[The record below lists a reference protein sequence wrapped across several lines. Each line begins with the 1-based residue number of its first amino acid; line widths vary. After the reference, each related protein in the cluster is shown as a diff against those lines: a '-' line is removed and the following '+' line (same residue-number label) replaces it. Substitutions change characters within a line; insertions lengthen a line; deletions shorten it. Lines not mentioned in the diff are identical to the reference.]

1 MNGRI
6 LWPLLL
12 LAWVPMAIPTSG
24 GGEERASAPIAPP
37 GAGDPARDTH
47 LPEPLVQGIDPL
59 IDTAQ
64 RAGIRLLELEV
75 VADHAHL
82 LVALA
87 EGQTLPSVMHQ
98 LKGATARSI
107 FLKYPELKSDLG
119 HNSFWQKGYGFRRL
133 SSGEVASVRRYMR
146 TQAERPL
153 RRH

>member
-1 MNGRI
+1 VLEGLYHVWFSTKGRKE
-6 LWPLLL
+6 
-12 LAWVPMAIPTSG
+12 A
-24 GGEERASAPIAPP
+24 
-37 GAGDPARDTH
+37 
-47 LPEPLVQGIDPL
+47 VQGELGDDARGLL
-59 IDTAQ
+59 IETAQ